1 MFHHGHE
8 MKAKAGNIF
17 RRTRISFLSRVSEER
32 GSISIL
38 IVGLFSVLLITSFIL
53 IDISSIYI
61 AKRSLTL
68 ATEAAA
74 QRGVTHLD
82 EAAYYRGEFNVNR
95 LDISVWG
102 FGQKDPGIPIDCDE
116 GLLDAQ
122 RVLDSWEGRGAD
134 VTTSNLEDVRLF
146 GYSCDGYQMKIR
158 STGRATLP
166 IPIPFIDVEE
176 VELTSEASAIGERAI
191 TNNYSGIDIG

>member
-1 MFHHGHE
+1 
-8 MKAKAGNIF
+8 MKVKVVAGNSY
-17 RRTRISFLSRVSEER
+17 RSAKNTFLSRVREER

-38 IVGLFSVLLITSFIL
+38 IVGLFSLLLITSFIL

-102 FGQKDPGIPIDCDE
+102 IGQRDPGIPINCDE
-116 GLLDAQ
+116 GLQEAK
-122 RVLDSWEGRGAD
+122 RVLNSWEGRGAD
-134 VTTSNLEDVRLF
+134 VTTSNLENVKLYGF
-146 GYSCDGYQMKIR
+146 SCDGYQMKIL

-166 IPIPFIDVEE
+166 IPIPFIDAAE
-176 VELTSEASAIGERAI
+176 VELKSEASAIGERAI
-191 TNNYSGIDIG
+191 TNNYSGINIG